1 MIEQLKAVS
10 MTVSQEDINAYAKL
24 TDDFNPLH
32 VDPAFAA
39 ATPMGN
45 TIAHGTLSLN
55 LIWQA
60 LARTF
65 DSSLLNRLD
74 LDVRFLKPLY
84 AGGTI
89 TAGGQRNP
97 DDPDQYDVWIKD
109 QQGTSLISGHI
120 RLSHTK

>member
-1 MIEQLKAVS
+1 MIEQLEEVS
-10 MTVSQEDINAYAKL
+10 MTVSQEDINIYAEL

-39 ATPMGN
+39 TTPMGN

-55 LIWQA
+55 LIWKS

-65 DSSLLNRLD
+65 DKEVLTRID

-89 TAGGQRNP
+89 VAGGRRSQDNANE
-97 DDPDQYDVWIKD
+97 YEVWIKD
-109 QQGTSLISGHI
+109 QHGLQLIGGHV
-120 RLSHTK
+120 RLTNKK